1 MQEVKV
7 YHGVTLSLLFL
18 WKPESEVNHGLG
30 EGIEEAKITQNWL
43 PKRMGEKLEN
53 IPERQVLGG
62 RGNSC
67 GLLRQTQIL
76 WELFQLK
83 NKLGIALCGWDA
95 GSEKEK
101 LSLYLIPRAAPV
113 LAVGYIC

>member
-1 MQEVKV
+1 
-7 YHGVTLSLLFL
+7 
-18 WKPESEVNHGLG
+18 
-30 EGIEEAKITQNWL
+30 
-43 PKRMGEKLEN
+43 MGEKLEN